1 MKQNKTHEI
10 RKFYTPEENVD
21 LQIGK
26 TGNEDVNRQDIHVK
40 APMAGTR
47 PAIQF
52 TWPISQVNCKSVKQ
66 NSE

>member
-40 APMAGTR
+40 APMAGT
-47 PAIQF
+47 
-52 TWPISQVNCKSVKQ
+52 
-66 NSE
+66 